1 MPGNTLAGRSHSIP
15 AIAAPDAVRKEKGE
29 LPNHAVPMA
38 LGKLR
43 QKVEAA
49 ETGDSLTL
57 SRQLTYKSDIAGVV
71 PGLDARLFQTTGYRL
86 GLLDDGFSA
95 GGIAV
100 EIIGRQTT
108 PTAEGREVLYGSVG
122 PPPSW
127 HKKSSARPGGMA

>member
-1 MPGNTLAGRSHSIP
+1 MLQEEGQP
-15 AIAAPDAVRKEKGE
+15 
-29 LPNHAVPMA
+29 PNHPVPVA

-43 QKVEAA
+43 QEVEAA
-49 ETGDSLTL
+49 ESRDSLTL
-57 SRQLTYKSDIAGVV
+57 SRQLSHQRDVAGVV